1 MQEVAVKNIIV
12 SSLLAVALAL
22 PPTAGAD
29 APQPKPPTPK
39 APQTSAAPQ
48 TAPSTLPTSAGDSG
62 MEALRD
68 KLRADKRYVIARN
81 MDLTETE
88 AKGFWPIYDEYQK
101 GLSKLNGRIAT
112 LTGTYLDAHEKA
124 PISEELSRKLLNDA
138 WDIDRSELELEK
150 DCMGKMKKVLPAYKV
165 FRYAQLEN
173 KIRAVVKYELA
184 ASIPIAD

>member
-1 MQEVAVKNIIV
+1 MQEVSMKNVIV
-12 SSLLAVALAL
+12 SSLIAVALAL
-22 PPTAGAD
+22 PPTAEAD
-29 APQPKPPTPK
+29 TAPPKPPTPQVSPNG
-39 APQTSAAPQ
+39 AASA
-48 TAPSTLPTSAGDSG
+48 DSS

-68 KLRADKRYVIARN
+68 KLRADKRYVVATN
-81 MDLTETE
+81 MALTETE

-112 LTGTYLDAHEKA
+112 LTASYLDAHEKA
-124 PISEELSRKLLNDA
+124 PISDELSRKLLNES
-138 WDIDRSELELEK
+138 WDIERSELELEK
-150 DCMGKMKKVLPAYKV
+150 DSLGKMKKVLPAYKV

>member
-1 MQEVAVKNIIV
+1 MQEVSMKNVIV
-12 SSLLAVALAL
+12 SSLIAVALAL
-22 PPTAGAD
+22 PPAAQADTA
-29 APQPKPPTPK
+29 PPKPPTP
-39 APQTSAAPQ
+39 QVSASGA
-48 TAPSTLPTSAGDSG
+48 TGADSS

-68 KLRADKRYVIARN
+68 KLRADKRYVVATN
-81 MDLTETE
+81 MALTETE

-112 LTGTYLDAHEKA
+112 LTATYLDAHEKA
-124 PISEELSRKLLNDA
+124 PISDELSRKLLNEA
-138 WDIDRSELELEK
+138 WDIERSELELEK
-150 DCMGKMKKVLPAYKV
+150 DSMGKMKKVLPPYKV